1 LEHDLGGLGA
11 EEPGSYEES
20 FHFVLNN
27 AVVSDNRIP
36 TYRMRY
42 DMAKVRNVLPVPAE
56 QYGDPGPGGEYQY
69 WDDFPLNR
77 PAGATTAE
85 ISLLYQPTSWE
96 YIQFLDLG
104 NDGSVAF
111 LGAEGT
117 NMLEAWIETGMAAPH
132 TMASQVVELP
142 EPAGFAMLAA
152 GGGLL
157 SLLARRRRGAVR
169 GA

>member
-1 LEHDLGGLGA
+1 
-11 EEPGSYEES
+11 
-20 FHFVLNN
+20 
-27 AVVSDNRIP
+27 
-36 TYRMRY
+36 M
-42 DMAKVRNVLPVPAE
+42 
-56 QYGDPGPGGEYQY
+56 
-69 WDDFPLNR
+69 
-77 PAGATTAE
+77 GATTAE

-96 YIQFLDLG
+96 YIQFLSLG

-142 EPAGFAMLAA
+142 EPAGPAMLVA

-169 GA
+169 GG